1 MTLDILEMPLLTDKY
16 TQVLV
21 DRESVTFGAPHHFV
35 VVDKKKD
42 EEGQQRVVEEVNFQM
57 GPIKE
62 NGVNGCCN
70 EDLIN
75 MVICRLEGFQNGNY
89 SCDENKMAIQKLEEA
104 LMWLRKRTIKR
115 EKRNVEGTSEI

>member
-1 MTLDILEMPLLTDKY
+1 MTLEILDMPLLTEKY
-16 TQVLV
+16 TQVLF
-21 DRESVTFGAPHHFV
+21 DKESVCFDAPHRFV
-35 VVDKKKD
+35 VVEKEKD
-42 EEGQQRVVEEVNFQM
+42 ENEGQKVLTEVNFQM